1 MLKGLIDPAKEVE
14 KLNKKKA
21 ALQGTVDKLKK
32 AMEVQDYE
40 SKVRIRSHRVSHN
53 RSPQSP
59 RIFFKTRFLS
69 IKMNIINILS
79 FQVPEDIRNANKE
92 KLATSS
98 LEIERLCS
106 AVKTLAT
113 IST

>member
-1 MLKGLIDPAKEVE
+1 
-14 KLNKKKA
+14 
-21 ALQGTVDKLKK
+21 
-32 AMEVQDYE
+32 
-40 SKVRIRSHRVSHN
+40 
-53 RSPQSP
+53 
-59 RIFFKTRFLS
+59 
-69 IKMNIINILS
+69 MNIINILS

>member
-40 SKVRIRSHRVSHN
+40 SKVKIRSH
-53 RSPQSP
+53 
-59 RIFFKTRFLS
+59 
-69 IKMNIINILS
+69 
-79 FQVPEDIRNANKE
+79 
-92 KLATSS
+92 
-98 LEIERLCS
+98 
-106 AVKTLAT
+106 
-113 IST
+113 